1 MFDSLKWKIIGL
13 LLAAAGSSAA
23 GGLAFETLFEKDW
36 FLTLLEEPEKLGAT
50 SGSVV
55 LLPILFLIL
64 SGVQSYLVSV
74 GVLTAASTAGLMY
87 LGVDTP
93 LPELLTVTGVGSAVG
108 VLLYRI
114 VT

>member
-1 MFDSLKWKIIGL
+1 MFNSIKWKIIGL
-13 LLAAAGSSAA
+13 LLAAVGSSAA
-23 GGLAFETLFEKDW
+23 GGFAFETILEKDW
-36 FLTLLEEPEKLGAT
+36 FSRLLEDPEKLGAT
-50 SGSVV
+50 SGSVI

-74 GVLTAASTAGLMY
+74 AVLAAASTAGLMY

-93 LPELLTVTGVGSAVG
+93 LQELLIVTGVGSAVA